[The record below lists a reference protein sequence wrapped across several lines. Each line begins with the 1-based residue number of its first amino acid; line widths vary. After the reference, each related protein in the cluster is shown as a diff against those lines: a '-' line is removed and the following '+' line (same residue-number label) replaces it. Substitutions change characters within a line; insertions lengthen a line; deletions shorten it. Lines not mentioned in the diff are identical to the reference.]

1 MCGCPLRTIHQTAV
15 EILIRKR
22 KSNYRRGKGRGR
34 GSGIQRERE
43 KEREREREQAGDSK
57 LWLRHKLHWFLP
69 PPGCAGAEAACLHAL
84 QRKASFDC
92 RQPAGLISHC
102 QGFPDLGAQTIHT
115 APTIRTSWNCPSFTP
130 AGLGGKGV

>member
-69 PPGCAGAEAACLHAL
+69 PP
-84 QRKASFDC
+84 RMC
-92 RQPAGLISHC
+92 RS
-102 QGFPDLGAQTIHT
+102 
-115 APTIRTSWNCPSFTP
+115 
-130 AGLGGKGV
+130 